1 MRFPPPASSP
11 ASSPAPSP
19 ATRTPPRIAIVTV
32 LYNSVPVLPDFLA
45 SLSAQTDENW
55 QLIAIDN
62 ASSDASVAMVHAWG
76 DTTAMVVANDTNVGF
91 AAATNQGILLAQD
104 AGFDA
109 VLLLNNDTVFGPD
122 FMARLADA
130 ARTMPCDILA
140 PVVLYDDAPDRA
152 WFAGGRFTWWRGAFQ
167 PHASEH
173 IPPGD
178 APSWPADFAP
188 GCALLVPVAVFERIG
203 LLDEQFFVY
212 WEDADF
218 CLRCKAAGIPI
229 AVLRTPTIRHKV
241 STLTQGET
249 SDFSVRM
256 YQGNQIR
263 FLHKHLGMPATLAQL
278 PLLTAKALLRYVAR
292 RERWAT
298 TRLRLTTI
306 ASALKT
312 RP

>member
-1 MRFPPPASSP
+1 
-11 ASSPAPSP
+11 
-19 ATRTPPRIAIVTV
+19 
-32 LYNSVPVLPDFLA
+32 
-45 SLSAQTDENW
+45 
-55 QLIAIDN
+55 
-62 ASSDASVAMVHAWG
+62 
-76 DTTAMVVANDTNVGF
+76 
-91 AAATNQGILLAQD
+91 
-104 AGFDA
+104 
-109 VLLLNNDTVFGPD
+109 
-122 FMARLADA
+122 
-130 ARTMPCDILA
+130 
-140 PVVLYDDAPDRA
+140 
-152 WFAGGRFTWWRGAFQ
+152 
-167 PHASEH
+167 
-173 IPPGD
+173 
-178 APSWPADFAP
+178 
-188 GCALLVPVAVFERIG
+188 VPVAVFDRIG

-229 AVLRTPTIRHKV
+229 TVLRAPTIRHKV